1 MTPIVDRLPF
11 TMDDNAVLAS
21 LLVTRLQQALSD
33 RGESPVTTLLR
44 SVMRAAVTAAVNV
57 N

>member
-1 MTPIVDRLPF
+1 
-11 TMDDNAVLAS
+11 MDDNAVLAS